1 MSKRLSTMLAGLL
14 AGSLSACATSVDL
27 DTPTEHVLPLSG
39 SPVVESYSDYSEPL
53 RCLAAYAERQA
64 YPAPRVAIGHIS
76 DLTGADDYLSGRRL
90 TQGATLM
97 AITATS
103 EAGMRL
109 VERFD
114 LGVVQVELDYAQSG
128 LLRDSPTVLRTV
140 QRGQMEG
147 ADLYLVGG
155 ITEFNPNIRSS
166 GTNAFANTTGDT
178 GGAIGVGSSEYIVDV
193 GIDLRL
199 IDVRSTEVLSVRSLR
214 KQVRGREVESG
225 IYAFFDG
232 SVLDIGGGQRALE
245 PVQTAVRSMID
256 RAVFEFMA
264 ELYNLEAGSCLNGQT
279 ARQVGESVGAE
290 RLMTAQAEPAQQAA
304 TSTAAAPQ
312 APSQTPAQAPA
323 TQLPPA
329 EGYALHLASH
339 RTVWNVNRSWS
350 ELRASYADV
359 LGGREGRVL
368 RTEMPD
374 EGTVFRLLAGRWH
387 SQAEAEQACLSIRRR
402 GGDCAITAFAGM
414 PVLRS

>member
-1 MSKRLSTMLAGLL
+1 MSKRLSTLIASLL
-14 AGSLSACATSVDL
+14 ASSLSACATSVDL

-53 RCLAAYAERQA
+53 RCLAAYARSQS

-128 LLRDSPTVLRTV
+128 LLRDSPNVLRTV

-166 GTNAFANTTGDT
+166 GTNAFANTSGDT
-178 GGAIGVGSSEYIVDV
+178 GGAIGIGSSEYIVDV

-264 ELYNLEAGSCLNGQT
+264 ELYNLETGSCLNGEP

-290 RLMTAQAEPAQQAA
+290 RLMTSRFEPAQQAA
-304 TSTAAAPQ
+304 TSTALP
-312 APSQTPAQAPA
+312 PTSA

-329 EGYALHLASH
+329 EGFALHLASH

-350 ELRASYADV
+350 EMRAGYADV

-368 RTEMPD
+368 RTELPD

-402 GGDCAITAFAGM
+402 GGDCSITAFAGV
-414 PVLRS
+414 PILRS